1 VPHHGDGGA
10 DVLRMIRVNWQE
22 VSKAIREILFGFF
35 LYALYQE
42 VLHTKVKYEDTFYAL
57 LMAEFLGFPMT
68 TNYYTLRLLPY
79 VVAELERT
87 RKRLLRE
94 VDLLELLHEG
104 PSVH

>member
-1 VPHHGDGGA
+1 MV
-10 DVLRMIRVNWQE
+10 RVSWQE
-22 VSKAIREILFGFF
+22 LSRALREIFFGFF
-35 LYALYQE
+35 LYSLYQQ

-79 VVAELERT
+79 VVDELERT
-87 RKRLLRE
+87 RKKLLRE

-104 PSVH
+104 PGVH

>member
-1 VPHHGDGGA
+1 MD
-10 DVLRMIRVNWQE
+10 WQE

-42 VLHTKVKYEDTFYAL
+42 VLHTKVKYDDMFYAL
-57 LMAEFLGFPMT
+57 LMADFLGFPMT
-68 TNYYTLRLLPY
+68 TNYYTIRLLPY
-79 VVAELERT
+79 VVGELENM
-87 RKRLLRE
+87 RKKLLRE

>member
-1 VPHHGDGGA
+1 MD
-10 DVLRMIRVNWQE
+10 WQE

-42 VLHTKVKYEDTFYAL
+42 VLHTKVKYDDMFYAL

-68 TNYYTLRLLPY
+68 TNYYTIKLLPY
-79 VVAELERT
+79 VVGELEKM
-87 RKRLLRE
+87 RKKLLRE

-104 PSVH
+104 PGVH